1 MSILRYFRSVLV
13 PAVLNVSTPGAYNA
27 EGKWIPGTKV
37 AKNIAILMPQPAPGE
52 FLKQL
57 SEGERTGEFLMT
69 AAESLEG
76 VKTRQSFSDP
86 DEIIFNDTVFEI
98 YSVERWGAYG
108 GADKMFLRKK
118 D

>member
-1 MSILRYFRSVLV
+1 MKILDYFRLEMV
-13 PAVLNVSTPGAYNA
+13 PATLFVSSPGAYG
-27 EGKWIPGTKV
+27 EDGRWVPGTKV

-69 AAESLEG
+69 ATFSLEG
-76 VKTRQSFSDP
+76 VKTRQTFSDP
-86 DEIIFNDTVFEI
+86 DEVTFNGSNFEI
-98 YSVERWGAYG
+98 YSVERWGLYG
-108 GADKMFLRKK
+108 GPDKMFLRKK